1 MTLILFLAVVV
12 FLLVRSGE
20 LRIWHVVVVGLLG
33 LELDRSHLAESI
45 ITAVVQVFQVLTN
58 AH

>member
-33 LELDRSHLAESI
+33 LELDRSRIAESI

>member
-1 MTLILFLAVVV
+1 VTLILFLGVVV
-12 FLLVRSGE
+12 YLLVRSGE

-33 LELDRSHLAESI
+33 LELDRSRIAESI
-45 ITAVVQVFQVLTN
+45 ITVLVEVFKVLTN